1 MTFNAWSVFYDFSV
15 ISVLLVISQL
25 LRAKVGLIQRLMIPA
40 SLIAGFLGLLLGPN
54 GLGYLAFS
62 KQIGTYSSIL
72 IVLVFGALPLGSKLA
87 GVKKMGRD
95 VGEMW
100 NVVSLAALSQ
110 YGWGM
115 LLSIFVLGASWQLH
129 EGFGYLLATGFF
141 GGHGTAAAVATS
153 FKAYQWGDE
162 ALSLGMT
169 AATVGII
176 GAILGGVFLNNLA
189 ARRGWTR
196 EVSSPDEV
204 RGAQGKDTELL
215 TGLVPEKNRQPI
227 GMETVSGVSL
237 ESLSFHF
244 ALILMVSLAGWYAN
258 KYLKGL
264 WPTVDVPTFCLALF
278 AGYLLQAI
286 MEATRSD
293 TYIDRRT
300 VNSVSGLCAD
310 YLIVAG
316 MSAIK
321 ISLVM
326 QYAVPFALLML
337 FGFILCIF
345 NVLVIGPRAFKD
357 YWFERSIFIYGF
369 STGAL
374 VSSIILLRMI
384 DPKMKSK
391 SLETYAIV
399 GLLDRPMF
407 IALIAL
413 GPVMI
418 GTGYGIHFAVICSL
432 FAFVPPV
439 LARMVGWWY
448 PKKGLDRVT
457 ENVVEKNPS
466 VVAK

>member
-15 ISVLLVISQL
+15 ISVLLVFSQL
-25 LRAKVGLIQRLMIPA
+25 LRAKVGVIQRLMIPA
-40 SLIAGFLGLLLGPN
+40 SLLAGFLALLLGPN

-62 KQIGTYSSIL
+62 KQMETYSSIL

-100 NVVSLAALSQ
+100 NVVSFAALSQ

-115 LLSIFVLGASWQLH
+115 LLSIFVLGAVWQLH
-129 EGFGYLLATGFF
+129 DGFGYLLATGFF
-141 GGHGTAAAVATS
+141 GGHGTAAAVAAS

-162 ALSLGMT
+162 AFSLGMT
-169 AATVGII
+169 VATVGII
-176 GAILGGVFLNNLA
+176 CAIIPGVILNNLG

-204 RGAQGKDTELL
+204 RGVQGKDTELL

-237 ESLSFHF
+237 ESLSFHL

-258 KYLKGL
+258 KYLKDL
-264 WPTVDVPTFCLALF
+264 WPAVDVPTFCLALF
-278 AGYLLQAI
+278 AGYILQAI

-300 VNSVSGLCAD
+300 ANSISGLCAD

-326 QYAVPFALLML
+326 QYAAPFALLML
-337 FGFILCIF
+337 FGFVLCIV
-345 NVLVIGPRAFKD
+345 NVLVIGPRAFKE
-357 YWFERSIFIYGF
+357 YWFERSMFIYGF

-374 VSSIILLRMI
+374 VTSIILLRMI

-391 SLETYAIV
+391 SMETYAIV

-413 GPVMI
+413 GPVLI
-418 GTGYGIHFAVICSL
+418 GTGYAIHFAVVCSL
-432 FAFVPPV
+432 LAFVPPV
-439 LARMVGWWY
+439 LARLVGWWY
-448 PKKGLDRVT
+448 PKKAQESARK
-457 ENVVEKNPS
+457 E
-466 VVAK
+466 VAAETP